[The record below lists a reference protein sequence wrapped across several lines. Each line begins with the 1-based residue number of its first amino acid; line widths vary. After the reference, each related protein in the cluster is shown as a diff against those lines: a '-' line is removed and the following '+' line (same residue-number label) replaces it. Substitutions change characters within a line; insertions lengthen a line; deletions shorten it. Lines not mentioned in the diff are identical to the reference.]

1 LKATQLHY
9 CPFANAERA
18 AWQEFG
24 DVLAEGLYALLHLG
38 LDAAQ
43 ATSEYWGTFLD
54 ATAFP

>member
-1 LKATQLHY
+1 MQPAPPAALQLASRLKQL
-9 CPFANAERA
+9 R
-18 AWQEFG
+18 QEFG

-38 LDAAQ
+38 PDAAQ